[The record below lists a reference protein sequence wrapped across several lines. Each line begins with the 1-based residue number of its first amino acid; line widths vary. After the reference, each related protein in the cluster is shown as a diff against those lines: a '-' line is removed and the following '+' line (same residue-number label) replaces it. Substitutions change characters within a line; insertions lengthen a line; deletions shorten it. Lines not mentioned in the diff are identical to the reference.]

1 MAKQPEPSPAPAAE
15 GAPAKKKKPILII
28 AVVAVVLLAG
38 GGAAAWFLL
47 GGKHDKKDEHTEEEV
62 EASKPPVYVTLEPFT
77 VNLTSEA
84 SDRYLQV
91 GIDLKVSAAD
101 IEGKVKLHLP
111 EIRNGILLLLTSKK
125 VDDLASIEGKNTLRE
140 EIRDIV
146 NKSIGYYKA
155 PAAPKPVI
163 EKTDDHGSA
172 KPADEKQADEK
183 PAEEKPAEEAAGE
196 KPVSKPPRNGVID
209 VLLTSFVIQ

>member
-1 MAKQPEPSPAPAAE
+1 MAKQPEPSAAPDAE

-28 AVVAVVLLAG
+28 AIVVLVLLVG

-47 GGKHDKKDEHTEEEV
+47 GGKHAEEEV
-62 EASKPPVYVTLEPFT
+62 DASKPPVYVTLEPFT

-91 GIDLKVSAAD
+91 GIDLKVSAPD

-146 NKSIGYYKA
+146 NKAIGYYKA
-155 PAAPKPVI
+155 PAVPKPTI
-163 EKTDDHGSA
+163 EKTDEHGG
-172 KPADEKQADEK
+172 DK
-183 PAEEKPAEEAAGE
+183 PAEEKPAEKPAEEAGGE
-196 KPVSKPPRNGVID
+196 KPASKPPKNGVID

>member
-1 MAKQPEPSPAPAAE
+1 MAKQPEPSAAPDAE

-28 AVVAVVLLAG
+28 AIVVLVLLVG

-47 GGKHDKKDEHTEEEV
+47 GGKHAEEEV

-91 GIDLKVSAAD
+91 GIDLKVSAPD

-146 NKSIGYYKA
+146 NKAIGYYKA
-155 PAAPKPVI
+155 PAVPKPTI
-163 EKTDDHGSA
+163 EKTDEHGG
-172 KPADEKQADEK
+172 DK
-183 PAEEKPAEEAAGE
+183 PAEEKPAEKPAEEAGGE
-196 KPVSKPPRNGVID
+196 KPASKPPKNGVID

>member
-1 MAKQPEPSPAPAAE
+1 MAKQPEPSAAPAAD

-28 AVVAVVLLAG
+28 AIVAVVLLAG

-47 GGKHDKKDEHTEEEV
+47 GGKHDKKDEHAEEEA

-146 NKSIGYYKA
+146 NKAIGYYKA
-155 PAAPKPVI
+155 PAAPKPTI
-163 EKTDDHGSA
+163 EKTDEHGS
-172 KPADEKQADEK
+172 DK
-183 PAEEKPAEEAAGE
+183 PAEEKPAEKPAEEAATGE
-196 KPVSKPPRNGVID
+196 KPAAKPPKNGVID

>member
-1 MAKQPEPSPAPAAE
+1 MAKQPEPSAAPAPE
-15 GAPAKKKKPILII
+15 GAPAKKKKPILIAI
-28 AVVAVVLLAG
+28 AAVVVLAG

-47 GGKHDKKDEHTEEEV
+47 GGKHDKNAEHAEEV
-62 EASKPPVYVTLEPFT
+62 EAEVSKPPVYVTLEPFT

-84 SDRYLQV
+84 TDRYLQV

-101 IEGKVKLHLP
+101 ITEKVKVHLP

-155 PAAPKPVI
+155 PAAPKPTI
-163 EKTDDHGSA
+163 EKTDEHGG
-172 KPADEKQADEK
+172 DK
-183 PAEEKPAEEAAGE
+183 PAEEKAEDKPAEEASGE
-196 KPVSKPPRNGVID
+196 KPVAKPPKNGVID

>member
-1 MAKQPEPSPAPAAE
+1 MAKQPEPSAAPAPE

-28 AVVAVVLLAG
+28 AVAAIVVLAG

-47 GGKHDKKDEHTEEEV
+47 GGKHDKNAEHAEEAEA

-84 SDRYLQV
+84 TDRYLQV

-101 IEGKVKLHLP
+101 ITEKVKVHLP

-125 VDDLASIEGKNTLRE
+125 VDDLASIEGKNALRE

-155 PAAPKPVI
+155 PAVPKPTI
-163 EKTDDHGSA
+163 EKTDERAGD
-172 KPADEKQADEK
+172 K
-183 PAEEKPAEEAAGE
+183 PAEEKAEDKPAEEANAE
-196 KPVSKPPRNGVID
+196 KPMVKPPKNGVID

>member
-1 MAKQPEPSPAPAAE
+1 MAKQPEPSAAPAPE

-28 AVVAVVLLAG
+28 AIAAIVVLAG

-47 GGKHDKKDEHTEEEV
+47 GGKHDKDAEHA
-62 EASKPPVYVTLEPFT
+62 EAEALKPPVYVTLEPFT

-84 SDRYLQV
+84 TDRYLQV

-101 IEGKVKLHLP
+101 ITEKVKVHLP

-155 PAAPKPVI
+155 PAVPKPTI
-163 EKTDDHGSA
+163 EKTEEQGG
-172 KPADEKQADEK
+172 EK
-183 PAEEKPAEEAAGE
+183 PAEEKADEKPAEEAAGE
-196 KPVSKPPRNGVID
+196 KPAAKPPKNGVID

>member
-1 MAKQPEPSPAPAAE
+1 MAKQPEPSAAPAPE
-15 GAPAKKKKPILII
+15 GAPAKKKKPILILAI
-28 AVVAVVLLAG
+28 AAIVVLAG

-47 GGKHDKKDEHTEEEV
+47 GGKHDKNAEHAEEA
-62 EASKPPVYVTLEPFT
+62 EAEAAKPPVYVTLEPFT

-84 SDRYLQV
+84 TDRYLQV

-101 IEGKVKLHLP
+101 ITEKVKVHLP

-125 VDDLASIEGKNTLRE
+125 VDDLASIDGKNTLRE

-155 PAAPKPVI
+155 PAAPKPTI
-163 EKTDDHGSA
+163 EKTDEQGG
-172 KPADEKQADEK
+172 EK
-183 PAEEKPAEEAAGE
+183 PAGEGEAGDKPAEEAAGE
-196 KPVSKPPRNGVID
+196 KPVAKAPRNGVID

>member
-1 MAKQPEPSPAPAAE
+1 MAKQPEPSAAPAAD

-28 AVVAVVLLAG
+28 AIVALVLLVG

-47 GGKHDKKDEHTEEEV
+47 GGKHGKKDEHAEEEA
-62 EASKPPVYVTLEPFT
+62 EAAKPPVYVTLEPFT

-146 NKSIGYYKA
+146 NKAIGYYKA
-155 PAAPKPVI
+155 PAALKPVI
-163 EKTDDHGSA
+163 EKTDEHGG
-172 KPADEKQADEK
+172 EK
-183 PAEEKPAEEAAGE
+183 PAEEKAAEKPAEEAGGE
-196 KPVSKPPRNGVID
+196 KAASKPPKNGVVD

>member
-1 MAKQPEPSPAPAAE
+1 MAKQPEPSAAPTAE

-28 AVVAVVLLAG
+28 AIVVLVLLVG

-47 GGKHDKKDEHTEEEV
+47 GGKHGKKDEHAEEEV
-62 EASKPPVYVTLEPFT
+62 DASKPPVYVTLEAFT

-91 GIDLKVSAAD
+91 GIDLKVSAPD

-125 VDDLASIEGKNTLRE
+125 VDDLASIEGKNTLRA

-146 NKSIGYYKA
+146 NKAIGYYKA
-155 PAAPKPVI
+155 PAAPKPTI
-163 EKTDDHGSA
+163 EKTDEHGG
-172 KPADEKQADEK
+172 DK
-183 PAEEKPAEEAAGE
+183 PAEEKPAEKPAEEAGGE
-196 KPVSKPPRNGVID
+196 KPASKPPKNGVVD

>member
-1 MAKQPEPSPAPAAE
+1 MAKQPEPSAAPAPE

-28 AVVAVVLLAG
+28 AIAALVVLAG

-47 GGKHDKKDEHTEEEV
+47 GGKHDKDAEHA
-62 EASKPPVYVTLEPFT
+62 EAEALKPPVYVTLEPFT

-84 SDRYLQV
+84 TDRYLQV

-101 IEGKVKLHLP
+101 ITEKVKVHLP

-155 PAAPKPVI
+155 PVVPKPTI
-163 EKTDDHGSA
+163 EKTEEQGG
-172 KPADEKQADEK
+172 EK
-183 PAEEKPAEEAAGE
+183 PAEEKADEKPAEEAAGE
-196 KPVSKPPRNGVID
+196 KPAAKPPKNGVID

>member
-1 MAKQPEPSPAPAAE
+1 MAKQPEPSAAPAPE

-28 AVVAVVLLAG
+28 AIAAVVVLAG

-47 GGKHDKKDEHTEEEV
+47 GGKHDKNAEHAEEV
-62 EASKPPVYVTLEPFT
+62 EAEVSKPPVYVTLEPFT

-84 SDRYLQV
+84 TDRYLQV

-101 IEGKVKLHLP
+101 ITEKVKVHLP

-155 PAAPKPVI
+155 PAAPKPTI
-163 EKTDDHGSA
+163 EKTDEHGG
-172 KPADEKQADEK
+172 DK
-183 PAEEKPAEEAAGE
+183 PAEEKAEDKPAEEASGE
-196 KPVSKPPRNGVID
+196 KPVAKPPKNGVID

>member
-1 MAKQPEPSPAPAAE
+1 MAKQPEPSAAPAAE

-28 AVVAVVLLAG
+28 AIVVLVLLVG

-47 GGKHDKKDEHTEEEV
+47 GGKHGKEDEHAEEV

-91 GIDLKVSAAD
+91 GIDLKVSAPD

-125 VDDLASIEGKNTLRE
+125 VDDLASIEGKNTLRT

-146 NKSIGYYKA
+146 NKAIGYYKA
-155 PAAPKPVI
+155 PAAPKPTI
-163 EKTDDHGSA
+163 EKTDEHGGDKPPEE
-172 KPADEKQADEK
+172 KPAD
-183 PAEEKPAEEAAGE
+183 KPAEEAGGE
-196 KPVSKPPRNGVID
+196 KAASKPPKNGVID